1 MIRGGQ
7 TMIIARAGAAL
18 LVLCLGA
25 LPAAGAEPSPAAA
38 ANGTPAGSSIED
50 PEPSPILH
58 LAADTRKA
66 TTKEQ
71 LRSRT
76 AQTGRAA
83 AASDDRV
90 AKLEQRVAELEAQVE
105 QLLSILEVDGQDVA
119 IRGRKVRIEGQQS
132 LDVRAAQATVES
144 QGALQLKGASI
155 TLNGGSKPIARVG
168 SAVAGGVVSNGASTV
183 LAP

>member
-1 MIRGGQ
+1 
-7 TMIIARAGAAL
+7 MIIARAGAAL

-38 ANGTPAGSSIED
+38 ANGTPAGASIED

-83 AASDDRV
+83 AAGDDRV

-132 LDVRAAQATVES
+132 LDVRAQTTVES